1 MCTTWSH
8 LARTISW
15 SPCGGKGYS
24 LPAAIS
30 DLTDNSIT
38 ADARN
43 LWLHFHWSVAD
54 SHVSILDDGR
64 GMSETELVDAMRID
78 SRSPREEREADDL
91 GRFCLGLKAASISQ
105 ARSLTV
111 ATRTVSSRFPII
123 RQWGLDHL
131 APVPVTGWDWGSRRR
146 STTSWPPFR
155 WTCPTRQTLR
165 KTWPRRVH
173 PQPLPLRAGGW
184 QSPDV

>member
-43 LWLHFHWSVAD
+43 LWLYFHWSVAD
-54 SHVSILDDGR
+54 SRVSILDDGR
-64 GMSETELVDAMRID
+64 GMSETELVDAMCID

-91 GRFCLGLKAASISQ
+91 GRFCLGLKTASISQ
-105 ARSLTV
+105 PRSLTV

-123 RQWGLDHL
+123 RQWGLDHRAGPGDWLGLGFQKEEHYKL
-131 APVPVTGWDWGSRRR
+131 AP
-146 STTSWPPFR
+146 R